1 MSGHFISEQMLQI
14 PCYWQ
19 QVSDR
24 GMQACTPC
32 LEQPSVHAC
41 IATSCGYSCSKLVVS
56 MDVGLSRKCA
66 LNQSCIM
73 LIVVCIHHIQ
83 VLIHV
88 VDNGQIH
95 CVHVACDHMCPKIR
109 ESERIN
115 EWVSEWVSEWLDE
128 IWWNMQ
134 TGYGDNCLVVV
145 QQQSGCLMTCNFV
158 TEVMTQKR
166 MTLSTYTAPLQAS
179 MLLIEALWIC
189 HLLLIIFTH

>member
-1 MSGHFISEQMLQI
+1 M
-14 PCYWQ
+14 
-19 QVSDR
+19 
-24 GMQACTPC
+24 
-32 LEQPSVHAC
+32 HAC

-95 CVHVACDHMCPKIR
+95 CVHVACDYMCPKIR

-115 EWVSEWVSEWLDE
+115 E
-128 IWWNMQ
+128 
-134 TGYGDNCLVVV
+134 
-145 QQQSGCLMTCNFV
+145 
-158 TEVMTQKR
+158 
-166 MTLSTYTAPLQAS
+166 
-179 MLLIEALWIC
+179 
-189 HLLLIIFTH
+189 